1 MLRTVPLLLLAL
13 LAIAVPAAS
22 EAAPAPPDV
31 RTFTLCAPF
40 AYIDAPAPGRV
51 FTGTIFKG
59 EQFRVDRSAR
69 VASGPAKGLW
79 RHGTRTARDDKTG
92 RSYRT
97 TGWVR
102 ASAFCTGTQ
111 AMKFS

>member
-1 MLRTVPLLLLAL
+1 MAAILNGMLRTVSLLVASLLAT
-13 LAIAVPAAS
+13 AATPAS
-22 EAAPAPPDV
+22 AAPPPPEV

-51 FTGTIFKG
+51 FVGTIFKG

-79 RHGTRTARDDKTG
+79 RHGTRTARDAKSG
-92 RSYRT
+92 RAYRT

-102 ASAFCTGTQ
+102 ASAFCR
-111 AMKFS
+111 